1 MIGDPAGILVCSNEA
16 CKAGENHAKYWCDT
30 CIESKVCGKVDVDY
44 SSFAECFDVVTGV
57 PKQQDDWS
65 CPHCSVEAG
74 CPTPHCTSIIK
85 PCAAPITKSFKKNLH
100 HTTTAAPAAELPVCS
115 EQLSSS
121 TAASQSRWRSGTA
134 ARSSSCRSSTRPA

>member
-1 MIGDPAGILVCSNEA
+1 MLCSGGLGSDSNRQYTCCCGGTSSREDIEQNGAAKLHRISHVIGDPAGILVCRNEA

-65 CPHCSVEAG
+65 
-74 CPTPHCTSIIK
+74 
-85 PCAAPITKSFKKNLH
+85 
-100 HTTTAAPAAELPVCS
+100 
-115 EQLSSS
+115 
-121 TAASQSRWRSGTA
+121 
-134 ARSSSCRSSTRPA
+134 